1 MKQFLRYITL
11 AATLMILA
19 IEVANGQKITLKLA
33 DEAYNEFSWNEAIE
47 LYEYAFKKDRNNPFI
62 IRRLAD
68 CNRNI
73 GNTVEVEKW
82 IRKLVEVNATNA
94 EDLFHFSMALKS
106 NGKFN
111 ESEQNLKK
119 YALLRPED
127 GRVQMQQ
134 SLLEYINFLVRDSS
148 RFIVKSVPFNTK
160 GSDWGAV
167 FYDSMIVY
175 ASTGPPNLLKKI
187 YNWDKLPFLDLYYVD
202 IDSTG
207 FYSKPKPFAPAVM
220 SEYHDGPAT
229 FDAKQKRMYFN
240 SNRQI
245 EKKNQN
251 DEEELNLQIYYADFK
266 DGEWV
271 YRGGFTYNDTKFNL
285 RHPCLDPTG
294 DVLYFASDMPGGKGE
309 NDIYWC
315 RKEHGRWGRPI
326 NLEEINSE
334 GEEAF
339 PFISNDGVLYF
350 ASDGLGGMGGLDI
363 YMALPDRGVFK
374 NVENMGYPINS
385 SKDDFAFTMMADG
398 ESGFLSSN
406 RLGGKGFDDIYH
418 FEMRYT
424 PVIIKGTVRD
434 RENYIEI
441 ANAKVSLIDENNDTI
456 KIAYT
461 KEDGGYIFGAYRNR
475 NYKVVASKEFFATSE
490 KEVTTY
496 NRMPNEKIIV
506 DHLLETDYQMIDL
519 DEIEPLSLEKESEEQ
534 IEVIVVEHINFDFD
548 RYNVNPEAAGKLN
561 QLISTLEMY
570 PEYEVRIESHTDSRG
585 SDEYNLGLSK
595 SRALAT
601 FEYLIDH
608 GVDPLIIEYNG
619 FGETQLLN
627 RCDDGVDCSD
637 EEHAVNRRSMIKL
650 VRRRTQ
656 QIDRKSRNIF
666 YF

>member
-1 MKQFLRYITL
+1 MKQLLRYIALL
-11 AATLMILA
+11 ATFMIFIVEIGNA
-19 IEVANGQKITLKLA
+19 QKITLKLA

-47 LYEYAFKKDRNNPFI
+47 LYEYALKKDRNNTFI

-73 GNTVEVEKW
+73 GNTVAVEKW
-82 IRKLVEVNATNA
+82 IRRLVELNASET

-111 ESEQNLKK
+111 ESEKNLKK
-119 YALLRPED
+119 YAMMRPED

-148 RFIVKSVPFNTK
+148 RFVVKSVPFNTK

-167 FYDSMIVY
+167 FYDSMVVY
-175 ASTGPPNLLKKI
+175 SSTGPPNVLKKS
-187 YNWDKLPFLDLYYVD
+187 YNWDNLPFLDLYAVKVD
-202 IDSTG
+202 SNG
-207 FYSKPKPFAPAVM
+207 NFSKPAPFAPKVM

-229 FDAKQKRMYFN
+229 FDPKLRRMYFN

-245 EKKNQN
+245 EKNKN
-251 DEEELNLQIYYADFK
+251 EEEVLNLQIYYADFIN
-266 DGEWV
+266 GEWV

-285 RHPCLDPTG
+285 RHPCLDPSG
-294 DVLYFASDMPGGKGE
+294 NVLYFASDMPGGKGG

-315 RKEHGRWGRPI
+315 RKERGRWGQPI

-350 ASDGLGGMGGLDI
+350 SSDGLGGMGGLDI
-363 YMALPDRGVFK
+363 YMALPDRGVFSK
-374 NVENMGYPINS
+374 IENMGYPINS
-385 SKDDFAFTMMADG
+385 SKDDFSFTMMADG

-406 RLGGKGFDDIYH
+406 RIGGKGYDDIYQ
-418 FEMRYT
+418 FKMKYT
-424 PVIIKGTVRD
+424 PVIIKGNVRD

-441 ANAKVSLIDENNDTI
+441 ANAKVSLVDENNDTI

-461 KEDGGYIFGAYRNR
+461 KEDGGYIFGAFRNK
-475 NYKVVASKEFFATSE
+475 NYKVIASKEFFATSL
-490 KEVTTY
+490 KELSTY

-506 DHLLETDYQMIDL
+506 DHLLETEYLMLDL
-519 DEIEPLSLEKESEEQ
+519 DGIEPLSLESEEEEQ
-534 IEVIVVEHINFDFD
+534 VEVIVVEHINFDFD
-548 RYNVNPEAAGKLN
+548 RFNVNPEAAGKLD
-561 QLISTLEMY
+561 QLILTIEMY
-570 PEYEVRIESHTDSRG
+570 PEYEIRIESHTDSRG

-601 FEYLIDH
+601 YEYLVDH

-650 VRRRTQ
+650 VRRSSQ
-656 QIDRKSRNIF
+656 QINRKSRNTF